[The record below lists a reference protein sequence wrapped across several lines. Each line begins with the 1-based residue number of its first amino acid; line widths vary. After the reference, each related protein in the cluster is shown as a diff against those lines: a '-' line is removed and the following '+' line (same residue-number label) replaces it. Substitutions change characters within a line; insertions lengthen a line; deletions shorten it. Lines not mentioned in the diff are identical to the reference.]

1 MYVLH
6 RSKSV
11 VRLDAEIHRRL
22 VVLLSGNPAVNGLAV
37 DEQAIAAQ
45 GRDGAEF
52 ALGEDGVG
60 GLEQDVLELSAP
72 RLVAVI
78 EDLDAP
84 DLVCGQGAADRFVD
98 LPVSLLTFFGLQE
111 SFASVWCATGAC

>member
-1 MYVLH
+1 MDD
-6 RSKSV
+6 R
-11 VRLDAEIHRRL
+11 
-22 VVLLSGNPAVNGLAV
+22 LAV
-37 DEQAIAAQ
+37 DEQGIAEQ

-98 LPVSLLTFFGLQE
+98 LPVGSLTF
-111 SFASVWCATGAC
+111 CR

>member
-11 VRLDAEIHRRL
+11 VRLDAEMHVHRRL
-22 VVLLSGNPAVNGLAV
+22 IVLLSGNATMDGLAV
-37 DEQAIAAQ
+37 DEQGIAAHW

-60 GLEQDVLELSAP
+60 CLEHDVFELSVP

-78 EDLDAP
+78 EDL
-84 DLVCGQGAADRFVD
+84 GT
-98 LPVSLLTFFGLQE
+98 ST
-111 SFASVWCATGAC
+111 T